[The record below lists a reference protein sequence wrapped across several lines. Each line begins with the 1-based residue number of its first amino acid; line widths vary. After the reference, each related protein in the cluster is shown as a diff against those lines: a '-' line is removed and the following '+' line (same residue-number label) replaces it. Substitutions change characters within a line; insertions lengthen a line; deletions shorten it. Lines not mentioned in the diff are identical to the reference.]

1 MKSMFAIATLLVGIT
16 VLGGYAYT
24 LGQGQVIGS
33 PRERFVPKEV
43 RTSPSGYRSFHF
55 WHVGYGGYRGGK

>member
-1 MKSMFAIATLLVGIT
+1 MKSFWTIATLLIGVS

-24 LGQGQVIGS
+24 HSRGQVIGS

-43 RTSPSGYRSFHF
+43 RTSPGGYRSFHF
-55 WHVGYGGYRGGK
+55 WHVGSGGYRGGK

>member
-1 MKSMFAIATLLVGIT
+1 MKSFFTVITLVFGVT
-16 VLGGYAYT
+16 VLGGYVYT
-24 LGQGQVIGS
+24 ANQGQVIGS

-43 RTSPSGYRSFHF
+43 RAAPNGYRSFHF